1 MAEETVAMANENK
14 TQEEFAKADK
24 NQDGFLSMDEIRE
37 MLDMQD
43 QEEVEKLMK
52 TLDTNN
58 DGKVSYAG
66 NILLQCAEAKFVYFE
81 FSPQM

>member
-1 MAEETVAMANENK
+1 MAEETMAVANENK
-14 TQEEFAKADK
+14 TKEEFGKADK

-66 NILLQCAEAKFVYFE
+66 KF
-81 FSPQM
+81 

>member
-1 MAEETVAMANENK
+1 MAEAKENETK
-14 TQEEFAKADK
+14 EEFAKADK
-24 NQDGFLSMDEIRE
+24 NSDGFLSVNEIRE

-43 QEEVEKLMK
+43 PEEVEELMK

-66 NILLQCAEAKFVYFE
+66 EC
-81 FSPQM
+81 